1 MAQIHSLIG
10 FNTMQPQESTKAT
23 LWDERTDSPDELMQ
37 DDTKA
42 ELGVGREINHHNS
55 ERVRRGF
62 LPWLCLVPALQD
74 PSQYT
79 PGMKWGLTFIVAMGG
94 LVVPLG
100 SGVLF
105 PCLIEI
111 AEDMDTT
118 VSVVNLSIAFGSLS
132 VAITPLWWSYLAEL
146 YGRRLVYIL
155 SFLLLGV
162 FSILSAISP
171 NIGMFIA
178 MRLLGN
184 ASSASLQAVSAGTI
198 SDMFETRDRG
208 KAMGAFMLGP
218 MLGPMF
224 APIIGGALTMR
235 WSWRSTQWF
244 MVIYGWAVFVVMVFF
259 MPETATNLEENRR
272 QHREDTTSPTKKVFH
287 FLLKPM
293 EAAKLLQYPPILITV
308 YYTSIVF
315 ATYYLICVSIED
327 TFALPPYSWSS
338 VVVGV
343 AYIPGGLG
351 LLVGAIIGGR
361 WQDYIMARTA
371 RKESRYDDKGELIL
385 HPVDRLGENCLFA
398 GILFPGALLWW
409 GWAADKHKFWL
420 VPLLGNF
427 FYGVGGM
434 ILSNVTM
441 TMLTEFTPK
450 NSTIGVAVNNL
461 MRNSLSCVSA
471 IIAQPL
477 FDAIGTGWS
486 FTAVCL
492 FCLLSGIPLIL
503 LRIKRDEWSRQ
514 MKAKLGSE

>member
-1 MAQIHSLIG
+1 MQSPRSTG
-10 FNTMQPQESTKAT
+10 TMPEY
-23 LWDERTDSPDELMQ
+23 ETDSPEKLMQ
-37 DDTKA
+37 DNTNA
-42 ELGVGREINHHNS
+42 ELGTKQEIEPHGLEH
-55 ERVRRGF
+55 VRRGF
-62 LPWLCLVPALQD
+62 LPWLCFVPALQG
-74 PSQYT
+74 PRQYA

-94 LVVPLG
+94 LVVPLS

-111 AEDMDTT
+111 AEDMHTT

-132 VAITPLWWSYLAEL
+132 VAFTPLWWSYLAEL
-146 YGRRLVYIL
+146 YGRRLVYIS
-155 SFLLLGV
+155 SFFFLGI
-162 FSILSAISP
+162 FNILAAISP
-171 NIGMFIA
+171 NISMFVV
-178 MRLLGN
+178 MRLLGS

-198 SDMFETRDRG
+198 SDIFETQDRG

-244 MVIYGWAVFVVMVFF
+244 MVIYGWVVFTVMVVL
-259 MPETATNLEENRR
+259 MPETANNLEENRHEQR
-272 QHREDTTSPTKKVFH
+272 NDATSPGKKALY

-338 VVVGV
+338 IIVGV

-351 LLVGAIIGGR
+351 LLFGAIIGGR

-371 RKESRYDDKGELIL
+371 RKEGRYNDKGELIL
-385 HPVDRLGENCLFA
+385 HPVDRLGENCLLG

-409 GWAADKHKFWL
+409 GWAADKHEFWL

-427 FYGVGGM
+427 FYGFGGM
-434 ILSNVTM
+434 ILTNVTM

-492 FCLLSGIPLIL
+492 FCLLSGVPLIL

-514 MKAKLGSE
+514 MKATLGNE

>member
-1 MAQIHSLIG
+1 
-10 FNTMQPQESTKAT
+10 MQPQRSPQAT
-23 LWDERTDSPDELMQ
+23 PWDERTDSPDQLTQ
-37 DDTKA
+37 DDKA
-42 ELGVGREINHHNS
+42 ELGSTHEIDPHGS
-55 ERVRRGF
+55 EHVRRGF
-62 LPWLCLVPALQD
+62 LPWLCLIPALKD
-74 PSQYT
+74 PRQYT

-94 LVVPLG
+94 LVVPLS

-111 AEDMDTT
+111 SQDMNTS

-146 YGRRLVYIL
+146 YGRRLVYIS
-155 SFLLLGV
+155 SFLLLGL

-178 MRLLGN
+178 MRLLGS

-198 SDMFETRDRG
+198 SDLFEAKERG

-224 APIIGGALTMR
+224 APIIGGALTMN

-272 QHREDTTSPTKKVFH
+272 QNRNDASSPAKKVGY

-338 VVVGV
+338 VIVGV

-351 LLVGAIIGGR
+351 LLCGAIVGGR

-371 RKESRYDDKGELIL
+371 KKEGRYDDKGELIL

-409 GWAADKHKFWL
+409 GWAADKHTFWL

-434 ILSNVTM
+434 ILTNVTM

-492 FCLLSGIPLIL
+492 FCLLSGVPLIL

-514 MKAKLGSE
+514 MKATLGSE